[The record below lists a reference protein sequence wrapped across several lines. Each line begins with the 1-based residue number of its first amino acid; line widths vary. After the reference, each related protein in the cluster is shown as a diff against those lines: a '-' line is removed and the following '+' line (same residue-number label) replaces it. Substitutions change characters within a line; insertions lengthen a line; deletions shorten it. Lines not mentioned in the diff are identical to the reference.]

1 MNIRFTALF
10 LVLSASIFSFAQSSQ
25 QEIFAPPPQRLVIHS
40 KVLNEDR
47 TMWVRVPA
55 GYSQSKSLYPVLYE
69 TDAPT
74 HVIESGAAIDFLVAN
89 ARMPEMI
96 VVGITNTDRTRDLTP
111 TNALNRNSDGTTTS
125 NPTSG
130 GADKF
135 LEFIKAELMPEVEK
149 RYRAAPY
156 RVFAGHSL
164 GGLLAVYALTSHPD
178 MFDAYVAVSPS
189 LWWDDGKTL
198 RQAEQFLT
206 SHPDLKKTLFF
217 SLASEGN
224 TPNPMSD
231 SFEEFRRF
239 VAANAPKGL
248 NWRCERFPDEDH
260 GSTVMM
266 AHYAGLRTVF
276 ADWQVP
282 KDPTNGMPI
291 GGLAGVEQHYREL
304 SKRMGYNVPIP
315 ENLLNNLGYQLVGQ
329 KKFDEGIAV
338 FQRNTQLY
346 PESANVYDSLGEGLE
361 TAGKYE
367 QADANFHRAV
377 EIATKTGDSNLGAF
391 KDHVNRVAAEMK
403 TAAAKDAA
411 AK

>member
-1 MNIRFTALF
+1 MKLRFAPLAIIF
-10 LVLSASIFSFAQSSQ
+10 FSIFSFAQAQ
-25 QEIFAPPPQRLVIHS
+25 QEVFAPPPQRLEIHS

-47 TMWVRVPA
+47 LMWVRLPA
-55 GYSQSKSLYPVLYE
+55 NYSQSKTVYPVLYE

-74 HVIESGAAIDFLVAN
+74 HVNESAAAIDFLVAN
-89 ARMPEMI
+89 GRMPEMI

-111 TNALNRNSDGTTTS
+111 TNAPTRNGDGTSTP

-130 GADKF
+130 GSDKF
-135 LEFIKAELMPEVEK
+135 LEFIKTELMPEVEK
-149 RYRAAPY
+149 RYRTAPY

-164 GGLLAVYALTSHPD
+164 GGLLAIYALTSHPD
-178 MFDAYVAVSPS
+178 MFNAYIAVSPS

-198 RQAEQFLT
+198 HQAEQFLS

-224 TPNPMSD
+224 TRNPMSD

-248 NWRCERFPDEDH
+248 DWRCERYPDEDH
-260 GSTVMM
+260 GSTVLL

-282 KDPTNGMPI
+282 RDPTDGSPV
-291 GGLAGVEQHYREL
+291 GGLAGVEKHYREL
-304 SKRMGYNVPIP
+304 SKGMGYNVPIP
-315 ENLLNNLGYQLVGQ
+315 ESLLNNLGYQLVGQ

-338 FQRNTQLY
+338 FLRNTQLY

-361 TAGKYE
+361 AAGKYE
-367 QADANFHRAV
+367 EANANFHKAV
-377 EIATKTGDSNLGAF
+377 EIGTKTADTNLAQYRQ
-391 KDHVNRVAAEMK
+391 HVDRVAAEMK
-403 TAAAKDAA
+403 TAATKDAA